1 MNETWDRYYLKLD
14 MVDYGEDLEKFDI
27 RLDSIEKCLEI
38 FEKILAYESDIILG
52 LEFDKLN
59 FSEIKNEQIIVDF
72 EKKFETWILN
82 LKLSEYNESVAKN
95 FFEKIKIKLE
105 RFLETNREIGA
116 VKQTVKHLVSE
127 L

>member
-1 MNETWDRYYLKLD
+1 MNETWDRYYLKLN

-105 RFLETNREIGA
+105 RFLETNREIWA

>member
-1 MNETWDRYYLKLD
+1 MNETWDRYYLKLN

-95 FFEKIKIKLE
+95 FFENIKIKLE
-105 RFLETNREIGA
+105 RFLETNREIWA

>member
-1 MNETWDRYYLKLD
+1 MNETLDRYYLKID
-14 MVDYGEDLEKFDI
+14 MVDYGEDLAKFDI
-27 RLDSIEKCLEI
+27 RLDPAEKCLEI

-59 FSEIKNEQIIVDF
+59 FSEIIIVDF

-105 RFLETNREIGA
+105 RFLETNREI
-116 VKQTVKHLVSE
+116 
-127 L
+127 

>member
-1 MNETWDRYYLKLD
+1 MNETWDRYYLKLN

-72 EKKFETWILN
+72 EKKFETWILS

-105 RFLETNREIGA
+105 RFLETNREIWA

>member
-1 MNETWDRYYLKLD
+1 MNETWDRYYLKLN

-72 EKKFETWILN
+72 EKKFETWILS

-105 RFLETNREIGA
+105 RFLETNREI
-116 VKQTVKHLVSE
+116 
-127 L
+127 

>member
-105 RFLETNREIGA
+105 RFLETNHEIWA

>member
-1 MNETWDRYYLKLD
+1 MIWLI
-14 MVDYGEDLEKFDI
+14 MVEDLEKFDI

-105 RFLETNREIGA
+105 RFLETNREIWA

>member
-38 FEKILAYESDIILG
+38 FEKILAYYSDIILG

-105 RFLETNREIGA
+105 RFLETNREIWA

>member
-1 MNETWDRYYLKLD
+1 MNETLDRYYLKID
-14 MVDYGEDLEKFDI
+14 MVDYGEDLAKFDI
-27 RLDSIEKCLEI
+27 RLDPAEKCLEI

-105 RFLETNREIGA
+105 RFLETNREIWA

>member
-105 RFLETNREIGA
+105 RFLETNREIWA

>member
-1 MNETWDRYYLKLD
+1 MNETLDRYYLKID
-14 MVDYGEDLEKFDI
+14 MVDYGEDLAKFDI
-27 RLDSIEKCLEI
+27 RLDPAEKCLEI
-38 FEKILAYESDIILG
+38 FEKILAYYSDINLG
-52 LEFDKLN
+52 FEFGKLDI
-59 FSEIKNEQIIVDF
+59 SGTKKEQIIVDF

-82 LKLSEYNESVAKN
+82 LNLSEYNKAVAKN

-105 RFLETNREIGA
+105 RFLETNREIWA

>member
-1 MNETWDRYYLKLD
+1 M
-14 MVDYGEDLEKFDI
+14 
-27 RLDSIEKCLEI
+27 
-38 FEKILAYESDIILG
+38 G

-95 FFEKIKIKLE
+95 FFEKIETKLK
-105 RFLETNREIGA
+105 RFLEANYEIWA
-116 VKQTVKHLVSE
+116 IQETVKHSISRL
-127 L
+127 